1 MNPSSPGLSP
11 RARLPRALAAVVF
24 LAVAAMLASCSLSR
38 PTAVKRMFLL
48 EPTAPAAS
56 TGTPKPESVR
66 VGVISVAAPFRGK
79 TFVYRESELKY
90 ANDFYTEFL
99 VPPAAMIGEATARAL
114 DRAHAFER
122 VAPPGAPSDAEYV
135 LDGFVEALYG
145 DTRNGTKPTA
155 EIAITY
161 YLSRTDAVS
170 PFWSK
175 EYRRSVA
182 LSANSPEQFATALS
196 AAFGEILAEL
206 ARDLSTVQLPAR

>member
-1 MNPSSPGLSP
+1 MNACSSRP
-11 RARLPRALAAVVF
+11 RRALAP
-24 LAVAAMLASCSLSR
+24 LAVAMLALAVALTGCGTLSR
-38 PTAVKRMFLL
+38 PAPVKNTFLLAPPAPTAV
-48 EPTAPAAS
+48 AQ
-56 TGTPKPESVR
+56 PKPGSLR
-66 VGVISVAAPFRGK
+66 VGAISVAAPFRGK
-79 TFVYRESELKY
+79 AFVYRESELKY

-114 DRAHAFER
+114 DRAHVFER

>member
-1 MNPSSPGLSP
+1 MNACPS
-11 RARLPRALAAVVF
+11 RARCALAPLAVTMLA
-24 LAVAAMLASCSLSR
+24 LAVALTGCGTLSR
-38 PTAVKRMFLL
+38 PAPVKNTFLLAPPAPTAV
-48 EPTAPAAS
+48 AQ
-56 TGTPKPESVR
+56 PKPGSLR
-66 VGVISVAAPFRGK
+66 VGAISVAAPFRGK
-79 TFVYRESELKY
+79 AFVYRESELKY